1 MKIVLALATLLSAMT
16 PLAAA
21 DQYDLWKKAYPKAEE
36 GQTRHVLHLPKQD
49 DEYSYKVELIAG
61 KTMDTDGVN
70 RQSISGG
77 IKEET
82 VEGWGYP
89 RFNVTTGPVMS
100 TLIGVPP
107 GKPRVKQFVTVG
119 GGPHLIRYNSK
130 LPIVVYAPEGIEVRY
145 RFWKA
150 DAETKTIPAE

>member
-1 MKIVLALATLLSAMT
+1 MCDDHVVGRGSIRSLE
-16 PLAAA
+16 
-21 DQYDLWKKAYPKAEE
+21 KAYPKAEE
-36 GQTRHVLHLPKQD
+36 GQTRHVLHLPKQE

-70 RQSISGG
+70 RQGISGG
-77 IKEET
+77 IKEESI
-82 VEGWGYP
+82 EGWGYP
-89 RFNVTTGPVMS
+89 RYNVTAGPVIS

-119 GGPHLIRYNSK
+119 GGPHLFRYNSK
-130 LPIVVYAPEGIEVRY
+130 LPIVVYAPEGFEVRY